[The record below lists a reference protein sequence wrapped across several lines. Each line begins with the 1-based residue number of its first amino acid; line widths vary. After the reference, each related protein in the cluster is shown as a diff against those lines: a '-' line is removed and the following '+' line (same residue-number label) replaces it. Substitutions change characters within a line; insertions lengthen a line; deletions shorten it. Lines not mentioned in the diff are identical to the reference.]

1 MRYLE
6 GKNKE
11 FAAKVWINTFFC
23 RIFAGL
29 KIVYL

>member
-11 FAAKVWINTFFC
+11 FAAKVWINTFFAV
-23 RIFAGL
+23 FLQG
-29 KIVYL
+29 